1 MHSPTASPQK
11 RNAPAAEGA
20 PAAEDAID
28 AAEAEPLLR
37 EWLDRGALIAVSGGP
52 DSLALLA
59 LAAEIAA
66 HRGAPAPQAFTFDH
80 GLRAESAAE
89 ARMVGDVC
97 TRLHLRH
104 HVRRWEA
111 AERPQSG
118 IAAAARLARYAAAIE
133 VATRAGC
140 RAILTAHHADDQ
152 AETVLMRM
160 ARTAEPRAL
169 KGIEAALRREGW
181 PTIARPFLQFSK
193 ARLRLS
199 AEARKLPFCDDPTN
213 SDPAQERARVRLAAP
228 ELSAIG
234 LTAERLADFAARE
247 GHIHQMFER
256 AALQAAESAT
266 VSEAGA
272 ITILRPASV
281 RREMEFEVWLA
292 LLRRLLMAAS
302 GRVATPSREALVS
315 LDERL
320 SAMVGGGGSL
330 VATLHGARLDLREDR
345 LVVSREWGRQG
356 PDDCVFAAG
365 RDVVFDG
372 RYIVAPHAL
381 AGEDARVRGFGRCGR
396 GNAFER
402 TMPALFAEDTCIAVP
417 PLLAAKGDA
426 GCRTDLGIRQ
436 IVDDRLCDPHIGG
449 LYDRLM
455 VENRLPPRPAEMHNI
470 N

>member
-1 MHSPTASPQK
+1 MRSPTALQQK
-11 RNAPAAEGA
+11 LSA

-52 DSLALLA
+52 DSMALMA

-66 HRGAPAPQAFTFDH
+66 HRGAPAPQVFTFDH

-89 ARMVGDVC
+89 ATMVGEVC
-97 TRLHLRH
+97 ARLHLRH
-104 HVRRWEA
+104 HVHRWPE
-111 AERPQSG
+111 AERPHSG
-118 IAAAARLARYAAAIE
+118 IAAAARLARYAAAID
-133 VATRAGC
+133 VAMRTGC

-169 KGIEAALRREGW
+169 KGIEPELRREGW
-181 PTIARPFLQFSK
+181 PTIARPFLQVSK
-193 ARLRLS
+193 ARLRVS
-199 AEARKLPFCDDPTN
+199 AKALKLPFCDDPTN
-213 SDPAQERARVRLAAP
+213 SDPAQERARVRIAAP
-228 ELSAIG
+228 ELCAIG
-234 LTAERLADFAARE
+234 LTAERLSAFAARE
-247 GHIHQMFER
+247 GDIHAVFER
-256 AALQAAESAT
+256 VALQAAENAQ
-266 VSEAGA
+266 VSEAGV
-272 ITILRPASV
+272 ITILRPVSV
-281 RREMEFEVWLA
+281 RRGMDFEAWLA

-302 GRVATPSREALVS
+302 GSVATPSREALVS
-315 LDERL
+315 LEERTTDG
-320 SAMVGGGGSL
+320 AMGARGRPLAV
-330 VATLHGARLDLREDR
+330 TLHGARLRFSDDR

-356 PDDCVFAAG
+356 PADRALKAG

-372 RYIVAPHAL
+372 RYIVAPHAF
-381 AGEDARVRGFGRCGR
+381 AGEGVRLRGFGWCGR
-396 GNAFER
+396 GNEFER
-402 TMPALFAEDTCIAVP
+402 ALPALFAQETCVAVP
-417 PLLAAKGDA
+417 AHLAAKADA

-436 IVDDRLCDPHIGG
+436 IVEERLCDPHIGG